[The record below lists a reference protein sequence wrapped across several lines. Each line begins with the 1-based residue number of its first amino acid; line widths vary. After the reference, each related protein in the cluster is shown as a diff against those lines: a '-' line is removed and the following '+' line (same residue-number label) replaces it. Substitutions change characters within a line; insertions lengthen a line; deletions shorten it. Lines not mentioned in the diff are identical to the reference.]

1 MSEVTVQTLE
11 DLAEQIAV
19 LREEI
24 AVDKAA
30 LSEKNEL
37 LEETEQNFLNHLKEL
52 GKTSYKSNVGTISKV
67 EKWRVNLP
75 DSPEAKE
82 ELQAYLIERGLKSM
96 LTVNSNTLNSYYMQE
111 WEIVK
116 ESGDPEA
123 AMNFSIP
130 GLKEPKL
137 YETISF
143 RKK

>member
-24 AVDKAA
+24 AVDKAS

-52 GKTSYKSNVGTISKV
+52 GKTSYKSNFGTISKV

-82 ELQAYLIERGLKSM
+82 ELQAYLIEKGLKSM

>member
-30 LSEKNEL
+30 LYEKNEL